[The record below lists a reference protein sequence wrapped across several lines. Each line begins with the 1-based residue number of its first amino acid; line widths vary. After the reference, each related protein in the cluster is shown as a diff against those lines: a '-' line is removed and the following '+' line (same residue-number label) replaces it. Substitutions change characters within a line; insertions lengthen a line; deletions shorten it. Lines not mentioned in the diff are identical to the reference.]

1 MLRNAL
7 ACLLF
12 HVRCRHIDYALKST
26 LCVRCLTL
34 HLDSSRLFATCTLRS
49 ADDQQPSQFTV
60 YLFNQAAALRLL
72 RARCQSSTLL
82 ELSEEAFE
90 RALESLRYYTQTAE
104 PFCVEI
110 VSDEQ
115 GRAILSA
122 VQQHFPSATQRN
134 TDGERSLPQTQE
146 QREQWRIRW
155 SMPAA
160 SDERTALLTTGEQQ
174 RVVPIYFTYSVQ
186 YGEIY
191 WIPTLHSAEKGNYW
205 PPSHRMKS
213 VVRFKTLRQLFA
225 LTTADAQ

>member
-12 HVRCRHIDYALKST
+12 HVRCRHIDYALKRT
-26 LCVRCLTL
+26 LRVRCLSFQSS
-34 HLDSSRLFATCTLRS
+34 SSRPFATCTLQL
-49 ADDQQPSQFTV
+49 ADEQRPSQFTV

-115 GRAILSA
+115 GRATLSA
-122 VQQHFPSATQRN
+122 VQQHFPSGTQRN
-134 TDGERSLPQTQE
+134 TDGERSLAQTQQ
-146 QREQWRIRW
+146 QREQWRTRW

-160 SDERTALLTTGEQQ
+160 SDERSALLAPSEQQ
-174 RVVPIYFTYSVQ
+174 RVVPIYFTYTVQ

-225 LTTADAQ
+225 LTTADAP